1 MWTEKGANMR
11 YSVNYTGALFTD
23 DKDGVNTFYTDRFEE
38 AVALLRDIVV
48 NYEIDKF
55 AYLKDEEYQ
64 CSLYWDEK
72 EKEFYW
78 N

>member
-1 MWTEKGANMR
+1 MR

-38 AVALLRDIVV
+38 AIALLGDIIS
-48 NYEIDKF
+48 YKIDLN

-64 CSLYWDEK
+64 CSLYWDDK

>member
-1 MWTEKGANMR
+1 MR
-11 YSVNYTGALFTD
+11 YSVNYNGALFTD
-23 DKDGVNTFYTDRFEE
+23 DKEGVNTFYTNSFED
-38 AVALLRDIVV
+38 ACTLLRDIIA
-48 NYEIDKF
+48 YKIDLS

-72 EKEFYW
+72 EGEFYW

>member
-1 MWTEKGANMR
+1 MR

-64 CSLYWDEK
+64 CSFYWDEK

>member
-1 MWTEKGANMR
+1 MR
-11 YSVNYTGALFTD
+11 YSVNYTGAFFTD
-23 DKDGVNTFYTDRFEE
+23 DKEGVNTFYTDSF
-38 AVALLRDIVV
+38 ADAIALLSDIL
-48 NYEIDKF
+48 NYRIDMF

-64 CSLYWDEK
+64 CSLHWDEN

>member
-1 MWTEKGANMR
+1 MR
-11 YSVNYTGALFTD
+11 YSVNYTGALFTG
-23 DKDGVNTFYTDRFEE
+23 DKEGVNTFYADDFDT
-38 AVALLRDIVV
+38 AMSLLRYII
-48 NYEIDKF
+48 NYEIDMF

>member
-1 MWTEKGANMR
+1 MR

-23 DKDGVNTFYTDRFEE
+23 DKDGVNTFYTGRFEE

-55 AYLKDEEYQ
+55 AYLKD
-64 CSLYWDEK
+64 
-72 EKEFYW
+72 
-78 N
+78 

>member
-1 MWTEKGANMR
+1 MR
-11 YSVNYTGALFTD
+11 YSVNYTGALFVD

-78 N
+78 S

>member
-1 MWTEKGANMR
+1 MR
-11 YSVNYTGALFTD
+11 YSVNYTGALFAW
-23 DKDGVNTFYTDRFEE
+23 DKNGVNTFYTDDFDA
-38 AVALLRDIVV
+38 AVSLLRDVI
-48 NYEIDKF
+48 NYRIDMF

-64 CSLYWDEK
+64 CSLYWDER

>member
-1 MWTEKGANMR
+1 MR
-11 YSVNYTGALFTD
+11 YSVNYTGALFVN
-23 DKDGVNTFYTDRFEE
+23 DKEGVNTFYTNQFEE
-38 AVALLRDIVV
+38 AMSLLRYII
-48 NYEIDKF
+48 NYGIDMM

>member
-1 MWTEKGANMR
+1 MR

>member
-1 MWTEKGANMR
+1 MR

-64 CSLYWDEK
+64 CSLHWDEK

>member
-1 MWTEKGANMR
+1 MR
-11 YSVNYTGALFTD
+11 YSVNYTGALFSD
-23 DKDGVNTFYTDRFEE
+23 DKEGVNTFYTDDFDA
-38 AVALLRDIVV
+38 AVSLLRDVI
-48 NYEIDKF
+48 NYGIDMM

-64 CSLYWDEK
+64 CSLYWDER

>member
-1 MWTEKGANMR
+1 MR

-23 DKDGVNTFYTDRFEE
+23 DKGGVNTYYTNRFED
-38 AVALLRDIVV
+38 AMSLLRDII
-48 NYEIDKF
+48 NYGIDMM
-55 AYLKDEEYQ
+55 AYLEDEEYQ